1 MKLTRRALLA
11 SAASAIATPVIAR
24 QVIAAG
30 KGQHAV
36 HLMEDPKVAPIVI
49 AHRGA
54 SGERPEHT
62 PMAYR
67 LAIAQGADFIE
78 PDLVITKDGHLVARH
93 ENEIGGTTDVAARPE
108 FAARKTT
115 RVIDGQSVEGWF
127 TEDFTL
133 AELKTLRC
141 RERLPQL
148 RPDNTAYDGQEAIP
162 TFDEVVA
169 IARAAGVGVYPEMK
183 HPRYFASI
191 GLPFEQ
197 RMADAL
203 KANGLNAKSAKVFV
217 QCFEVAP
224 LKTLRRL
231 TKARLV
237 QLIDS
242 EGSPADAP
250 GFTYADMAT
259 AAGLKAISR
268 YADGVGPHWSYVI
281 PTDGQGLLPATRFM
295 KDAHAVGLAA
305 HPWTVR
311 AENYFLPK
319 DLQRLPAAA
328 RPDAPRLH
336 GDVAQMIAAL
346 YDAGVDGVFSDF
358 PGLAVAA
365 RTEWMSK

>member
-1 MKLTRRALLA
+1 MSLTRRAFA
-11 SAASAIATPVIAR
+11 AASVALAATPALAR
-24 QVIAAG
+24 S
-30 KGQHAV
+30 KPRP
-36 HLMEDPKVAPIVI
+36 LVI

-62 PMAYR
+62 RSAYR
-67 LAIAQGADFIE
+67 LAVEQGADFIE

-93 ENEIGGTTDVAARPE
+93 ENEIGGTTDVGAKTE
-108 FAARKTT
+108 FAARKATK
-115 RVIDGQSVEGWF
+115 VIDGQSVEGWF

-148 RPDNTAYDGQEAIP
+148 RPGNTAHDGHDLIP
-162 TFDEVVA
+162 TFDEVCA
-169 IARAAGVGVYPEMK
+169 IARDMGVGVYPEMK

-203 KANGLNAKSAKVFV
+203 KANNLDSAEAKVFV

-224 LKTLRRL
+224 LKTLRPL
-231 TKARLV
+231 TKAKLV

-250 GFTYADMAT
+250 GFTYADMT
-259 AAGLKAISR
+259 SAAGLKAIAA
-268 YADGVGPHWSYVI
+268 YADGVGPEKGYVV
-281 PTDGQGLLPATRFM
+281 PTDGQTLLPATAFVA
-295 KDAHAVGLAA
+295 DAHAAGLKV

-311 AENYFLPK
+311 AENYFLPATLRTPPGATADADMARHGQV
-319 DLQRLPAAA
+319 DLVLE
-328 RPDAPRLH
+328 
-336 GDVAQMIAAL
+336 AL
-346 YDAGVDGVFSDF
+346 FKAGVDGVFCDF
-358 PGLAVAA
+358 PGLADEA
-365 RTEWMSK
+365 RKAWMFS

>member
-1 MKLTRRALLA
+1 MTLTRRAFAIA
-11 SAASAIATPVIAR
+11 SATAAAMTGAALAR
-24 QVIAAG
+24 TSRMA
-30 KGQHAV
+30 
-36 HLMEDPKVAPIVI
+36 PPIVI

-62 PMAYR
+62 PMAYE

-78 PDLVITKDGHLVARH
+78 PDLVITRDGHLVARH
-93 ENEIGGTTDVAARPE
+93 ENEIGGTTDVASKAE

-115 RVIDGQSVEGWF
+115 KVIDGQSVEGWF

-141 RERLPQL
+141 KERLPQL
-148 RPDNTAYDGQEAIP
+148 RPDNTTYDGQEAIP

-169 IARAAGVGVYPEMK
+169 IAKAAGVGVYPEMK

-191 GLPFEQ
+191 SLPFEQ

-203 KANGLNAKSAKVFV
+203 KANGLNSNKAKVFV

-224 LKTLRRL
+224 LKTLRTM
-231 TKARLV
+231 TKAKLV

-250 GFTYADMAT
+250 GVTYKDMAS
-259 AAGLKAISR
+259 AAGLASIAV
-268 YADGVGPHWSYVI
+268 YADGVGPHWSYVL
-281 PTDGQGLLPATRFM
+281 PSDGERLLPATDFM
-295 KDAHAVGLAA
+295 RNAHAVRLQA

-319 DLQRLPAAA
+319 SLQLLPAAL
-328 RPDAPRLH
+328 RPDTPRLH
-336 GDVAQMIAAL
+336 GDMEALLKAL

-365 RTEWMSK
+365 RKDWMPK

>member
-1 MKLTRRALLA
+1 MSLTRRAFA
-11 SAASAIATPVIAR
+11 AASVALAATPALAR
-24 QVIAAG
+24 S
-30 KGQHAV
+30 KPRP
-36 HLMEDPKVAPIVI
+36 LVI

-62 PMAYR
+62 RAAYR
-67 LAIAQGADFIE
+67 LAVEQGADFIE

-93 ENEIGGTTDVAARPE
+93 ENEIGGTTDVGARTE
-108 FAARKTT
+108 FAARKATK
-115 RVIDGQSVEGWF
+115 VIDGQSVEGWF

-148 RPDNTAYDGQEAIP
+148 RPGNTAHDGHDLIP
-162 TFDEVVA
+162 TFDEVCA
-169 IARAAGVGVYPEMK
+169 IARDMGVGVYPEMK

-203 KANGLNAKSAKVFV
+203 KANNLDSAEAKVFV

-224 LKTLRRL
+224 LKTLRPL
-231 TKARLV
+231 TKAKLV

-250 GFTYADMAT
+250 GFTYADMT
-259 AAGLKAISR
+259 SAAGLKAIAA
-268 YADGVGPHWSYVI
+268 YADGVGPEKGYVV
-281 PTDGQGLLPATRFM
+281 PTDGQTLLPATAFVA
-295 KDAHAVGLAA
+295 DAHAAGLKV

-311 AENYFLPK
+311 AENYFLPATLRTPPGSTADADMARHGQV
-319 DLQRLPAAA
+319 DLVLE
-328 RPDAPRLH
+328 
-336 GDVAQMIAAL
+336 AL
-346 YDAGVDGVFSDF
+346 FKAGVDGVFCDF
-358 PGLAVAA
+358 PGLADEA
-365 RTEWMSK
+365 RKAWMFS

>member
-1 MKLTRRALLA
+1 MSLTRRAFAA
-11 SAASAIATPVIAR
+11 SAAVLAATPALAR
-24 QVIAAG
+24 SRPRPLI
-30 KGQHAV
+30 
-36 HLMEDPKVAPIVI
+36 I

-62 PMAYR
+62 RSAYR
-67 LAIAQGADFIE
+67 LAVEQGADFIE

-93 ENEIGGTTDVAARPE
+93 ENEIGGTTDVAAKVE

-115 RVIDGQSVEGWF
+115 KVIDGQSVEGWF

-148 RPDNTAYDGQEAIP
+148 RPGNTAFDGQDLIP
-162 TFDEVVA
+162 TFDEVCA
-169 IARAAGVGVYPEMK
+169 IARDMGVGVYPEMK

-203 KANGLNAKSAKVFV
+203 KANRLDSADAKVFV

-224 LKTLRRL
+224 LKTLRPL
-231 TKARLV
+231 TKAKLV

-250 GFTYADMAT
+250 GFTYADMTT
-259 AAGLKAISR
+259 AAGLKAIAA
-268 YADGVGPHWSYVI
+268 YADGVGPEKGYVV
-281 PTDGQGLLPATRFM
+281 PTDGLTLLPATAFVT
-295 KDAHAVGLAA
+295 DAHAAGLKV

-311 AENYFLPK
+311 AENHFLPAG
-319 DLQRLPAAA
+319 LRTPPGATA
-328 RPDAPRLH
+328 DADMIRH
-336 GDVAQMIAAL
+336 GQIDAVLEAL
-346 YDAGVDGVFSDF
+346 FNASVDGVFTDF
-358 PGLAVAA
+358 PGLADAA
-365 RTEWMSK
+365 RKAWMYS